1 MRCDAMRCNKMNVK
15 PCCPLLYLLPTIL
28 TLLPSSLAA
37 VVAEYFPDPSERNA
51 AYATIYFSS
60 GFAGAIG
67 YLLFNFVPVKG
78 ILVLNAIV
86 AVAAILCFH
95 LSYVLHKKNK
105 GEDSSAD
112 EVLIDKALS

>member
-1 MRCDAMRCNKMNVK
+1 M
-15 PCCPLLYLLPTIL
+15 
-28 TLLPSSLAA
+28 
-37 VVAEYFPDPSERNA
+37 VAEYFPDPSERNA

-86 AVAAILCFH
+86 AAAAILCFH
-95 LSYVLHKKNK
+95 LSHLLHMKNK
-105 GEDSSAD
+105 GEESIAD
-112 EVLIDKALS
+112 EGLS